1 MGEEARLVGHA
12 HAARSAHANAH
23 VIALI
28 LFAVLAVS
36 LLLLL
41 MLVLRS
47 EILNV
52 ADPPETTTAASC
64 LIPNTTCCS
73 SMTATALKTF
83 LATSSRTQDLHFVQY
98 IYRIIKGV
106 TQGHTRKHNN

>member
-52 ADPPETTTAASC
+52 ADPPETTR
-64 LIPNTTCCS
+64 S
-73 SMTATALKTF
+73 SEF
-83 LATSSRTQDLHFVQY
+83 LFPQRSR
-98 IYRIIKGV
+98 
-106 TQGHTRKHNN
+106 